1 MPFPATD
8 MSVCLVR
15 ALSMAPIPAWTNT
28 TAGGRWAVAIDAA
41 GTPWSSRRISMMV
54 SLVKEAVTRV

>member
-15 ALSMAPIPAWTNT
+15 ALSMAAFPAWTDT
-28 TAGGRWAVAIDAA
+28 TAGGRWAEAIDAA
-41 GTPWSSRRISMMV
+41 GTPWSSRPMSMMV
-54 SLVKEAVTRV
+54 SLVNEAVTRV